1 MVEGSGLIDS
11 ENARFSLR
19 FHVAIQ
25 NVFMQFYAISKQEI
39 EQPVSP
45 FDFFSYVSYESSW
58 RSCSLQPQEILGP
71 RPLLTAMENG

>member
-19 FHVAIQ
+19 FHVAVQ

-45 FDFFSYVSYESSW
+45 FDFIFVMFPMKVVGDRAHCNRRKSSA
-58 RSCSLQPQEILGP
+58 PGP
-71 RPLLTAMENG
+71 Y